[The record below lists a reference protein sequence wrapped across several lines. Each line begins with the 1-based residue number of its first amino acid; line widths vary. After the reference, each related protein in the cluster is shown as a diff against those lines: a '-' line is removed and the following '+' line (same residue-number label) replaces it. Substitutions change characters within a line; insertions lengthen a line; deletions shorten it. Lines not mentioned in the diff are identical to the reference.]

1 MSRGKIIIL
10 NGASSTGK
18 TTLAKALQ
26 NVLAPTYVRLS
37 IDDFVK
43 MLPEKKMIRERQK
56 MAWQAEMML
65 LRTIKMLSESGVNV
79 IVDNVITNE
88 MPVFEQYLS
97 LLHDDPV
104 LLVRVDCP
112 LPELR
117 RRELARGDRRPGI
130 SEAQLSALVP
140 EDGYDVVVNT
150 FEHTATACADAIA
163 QRLALADGISAIKQM
178 WQRAALS
185 GTAEGSERI
194 LCQEEEY

>member
-1 MSRGKIIIL
+1 M
-10 NGASSTGK
+10 
-18 TTLAKALQ
+18 
-26 NVLAPTYVRLS
+26 
-37 IDDFVK
+37 
-43 MLPEKKMIRERQK
+43 
-56 MAWQAEMML
+56 
-65 LRTIKMLSESGVNV
+65 
-79 IVDNVITNE
+79 
-88 MPVFEQYLS
+88 
-97 LLHDDPV
+97 

-194 LCQEEEY
+194 LCQGEEY